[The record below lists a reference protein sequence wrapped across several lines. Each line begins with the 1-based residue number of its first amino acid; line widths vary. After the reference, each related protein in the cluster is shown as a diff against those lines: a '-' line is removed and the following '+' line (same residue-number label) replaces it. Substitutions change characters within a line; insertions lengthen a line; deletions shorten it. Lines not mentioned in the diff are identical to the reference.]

1 MIRNNIKRSITAK
14 QRLLEDEDFL
24 KNFDVASSIILDSY
38 INKRRLLIIGNGGSA
53 ADAQHLAAEFVSKL
67 AHDRDPLPAL
77 ALTVDTSMITA
88 IGNDYGFDK
97 VFSRQISANGNP
109 GDVLLAISTSGTSPN
124 IVQCAERAQ
133 EMGIKV
139 IGLTGSNIGDLD
151 KNCDAVLKM
160 PSANTAVIQE
170 CHILVEH
177 SLCEFVENNI
187 FKGLENG

>member
-1 MIRNNIKRSITAK
+1 MIRNNIERSIATK
-14 QRLLEDEDFL
+14 QLLLKNAGFLKSFTIASSLLLE
-24 KNFDVASSIILDSY
+24 SY

-67 AHDRDPLPAL
+67 ARDRDPLPAL

-97 VFSRQISANGNP
+97 VFSRQLSANGNP

-124 IVQCAERAQ
+124 IVKCAERAQ

-151 KNCDAVLKM
+151 KNCDVVLKI
-160 PSANTAVIQE
+160 PSVNTAVIQE

-187 FKGLENG
+187 FKG